1 MKLQN
6 NNAVVLQLLRLGS
19 AAIVVLLINLGFY
32 LYGKET
38 PVWIL
43 FGLGLLTII
52 VGLINII
59 FYRLSQKQSV
69 TKSYLTLKQSFG
81 IFLSVSLFVLCVEFF
96 KLLTLTDFTDR
107 IILFILMLLLILF
120 DILTYLQVK
129 KYFKR

>member
-6 NNAVVLQLLRLGS
+6 NAVALQLLRLGS

-32 LYGKET
+32 LYEKET
-38 PVWIL
+38 PVWVL
-43 FGLGLLTII
+43 FGLGLLTIF
-52 VGLINII
+52 VGVINII
-59 FYRLSQKQSV
+59 FYRLSKKQSV
-69 TKSYLTLKQSFG
+69 S

-107 IILFILMLLLILF
+107 IVLFILMLLLILF
-120 DILTYLQVK
+120 DILTYFQVK

>member
-43 FGLGLLTII
+43 FGLGLLTIF
-52 VGLINII
+52 VGVINII
-59 FYRLSQKQSV
+59 FYRLSKKQSV

-120 DILTYLQVK
+120 DILTYFQVK

>member
-38 PVWIL
+38 PVW
-43 FGLGLLTII
+43 LTII

-120 DILTYLQVK
+120 DILTYFQVK

>member
-52 VGLINII
+52 VGLINI
-59 FYRLSQKQSV
+59 
-69 TKSYLTLKQSFG
+69 
-81 IFLSVSLFVLCVEFF
+81 
-96 KLLTLTDFTDR
+96 
-107 IILFILMLLLILF
+107 LFILMLLLILF
-120 DILTYLQVK
+120 DILTYFQVK